1 MLPFDHLLQC
11 GKRSVHANRNLV
23 AGTEPFHHGM
33 QWSGGDTYKVTG
45 YIGKGAFAA
54 VYKLARRHDGE
65 VFAVKEIR
73 KSSLARKGVLD
84 RKVDQEINIM
94 KRLHHVGSLRG

>member
-1 MLPFDHLLQC
+1 MLPFDHILQ
-11 GKRSVHANRNLV
+11 GGQRSIHANRKLV
-23 AGTEPFHHGM
+23 AGMEPFHHGM
-33 QWSGGDTYKVTG
+33 HWNGGDTYKVTG
-45 YIGKGAFAA
+45 FIGKGAFAA

-65 VFAVKEIR
+65 VFAAKEIR

-94 KRLHHVGSLRG
+94 KRLHHVSALSR